1 VAEPSSVD
9 APTKPRLRGWLHAG
23 AFVASIPAGIVL
35 IALAP
40 GSAAR
45 IGALVYVLALAGQ
58 FGVSAL
64 YHRGHWGERGRLVM
78 RRLDHSTIFV
88 LIAGTYTPFC
98 LFVLTGRAAWIVLAV
113 VWAGALI
120 GIATKV
126 YRVDMHVL
134 SGFLYLG
141 LGWVAIAVF
150 PSLVSELA
158 GWQIALLVA
167 GGVIYSLG
175 ALVLALNRPDPFPR
189 IFGYHEVW
197 HAATIVAAVC
207 IFTVI
212 LSVYAAA

>member
-1 VAEPSSVD
+1 MD
-9 APTKPRLRGWLHAG
+9 RL
-23 AFVASIPAGIVL
+23 
-35 IALAP
+35 
-40 GSAAR
+40 
-45 IGALVYVLALAGQ
+45 
-58 FGVSAL
+58 
-64 YHRGHWGERGRLVM
+64 GRRV
-78 RRLDHSTIFV
+78 
-88 LIAGTYTPFC
+88 G
-98 LFVLTGRAAWIVLAV
+98 GRSDR
-113 VWAGALI
+113 
-120 GIATKV
+120 IATKV
-126 YRVDMHVL
+126 YRVDLHVL

-197 HAATIVAAVC
+197 HAATIAAAVC
-207 IFTVI
+207 FFTVI